1 MAKIFRFLRRAAALQ
16 IVRSRNQI
24 VMLHTQYSGMNA
36 GVRQAADAENQVG
49 RFAVRIDKIIGQRQR
64 NLHLWIA
71 RRQPRQ
77 PRRDMALAKIDRGV
91 DPHQSTRLKTTVLQV
106 APGNAEPFAEP
117 SGMFGKQ
124 ASRFGGNHRPG
135 ITIKELL
142 AERILKLVKIDG
154 RRVIA
159 LLFIIVALIL
169 IATS

>member
-16 IVRSRNQI
+16 IVWSRNQI

-71 RRQPRQ
+71 LRQPRQ
-77 PRRDMALAKIDRGV
+77 PRRDMALAKIDQGV
-91 DPHQSTRLKTTVLQV
+91 DPAVHPAQDDGP
-106 APGNAEPFAEP
+106 AGPPGNAEPFAEP

-135 ITIKELL
+135 ITIK
-142 AERILKLVKIDG
+142 AAG
-154 RRVIA
+154 RA
-159 LLFIIVALIL
+159 HPQAGE
-169 IATS
+169 